1 MFGTRDRDNE
11 PQARVTC
18 VERESRPVG
27 EDRMYAPFDDLAF
40 GDAFAPSNPKT
51 DLTQFSLCQSDSA
64 MFGTRDRDNEQR
76 F

>member
-1 MFGTRDRDNE
+1 MRDRQMVRTFCLLQLVDSLSTH
-11 PQARVTC
+11 VTRAC
-18 VERESRPVG
+18 ASKGVRNGHFLNQFVG
-27 EDRMYAPFDDLAF
+27 M
-40 GDAFAPSNPKT
+40 PSNPKT